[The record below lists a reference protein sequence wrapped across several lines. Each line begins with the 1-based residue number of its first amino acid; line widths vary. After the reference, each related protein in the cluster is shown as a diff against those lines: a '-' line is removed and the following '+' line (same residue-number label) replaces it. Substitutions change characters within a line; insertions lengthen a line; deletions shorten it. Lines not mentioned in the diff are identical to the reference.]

1 MEMGETAIIKPG
13 LTRSC
18 RPGISATAAAVT
30 PCAIRLLRWAFASV
44 LGLWLAG
51 CSSAQLAY
59 GNAQTLTWWWL
70 DRHADFTAEQKPQ
83 VQAAIDRWYDWHRRT
98 QIQDLAQL
106 LELAARDAPNEVT
119 ATQLCTW
126 IPQFEQRRSRYVEQ
140 LVAPVAEIGAQLSP
154 QQLRQVEARLAK
166 TLQDWRRDHLQ
177 PDLEERHEAA
187 VSRLLERADT
197 VYGRLDRAQKDFI
210 GEGVRRSAWDPE
222 RSLAERQAD
231 QRDTLATLKA
241 LAQPGLSASQR
252 QELARSS
259 LLRLGQPSSDS
270 QRRYRE
276 QLYAAQCRFTAELH
290 NRMTPKQ
297 RDHAAER
304 LRSWARDLRGFVP
317 D

>member
-18 RPGISATAAAVT
+18 LPAGTAVAAAVT
-30 PCAIRLLRWAFASV
+30 PCAIRLLRWALASL
-44 LGLWLAG
+44 LGLWLTG
-51 CSSAQLAY
+51 CSSVQLAY

-83 VQAAIDRWYDWHRRT
+83 VQTAIDRWYDWHRRT

-106 LELAARDAPNEVT
+106 LERAARDAPNDVT
-119 ATQLCTW
+119 ATQLCAW
-126 IPQFEQRRSRYVEQ
+126 IPQLEQRRTRYVEQ
-140 LVAPVAEIGAQLSP
+140 LVAPVAEIGSQLSP
-154 QQLRQVEARLAK
+154 QQLRQVENRFAK

-177 PDLEERHEAA
+177 PDLAERHATA
-187 VSRLLERADT
+187 VQRLHERAET

-210 GEGVRRSAWDPE
+210 AEGVRRSAWDPE

-231 QRDTLATLKA
+231 HRDTLATFRA
-241 LAQPGLSASQR
+241 LAEPGLSTSR
-252 QELARSS
+252 KQELARDT
-259 LLRLGQPSSDS
+259 LLRLGRPSSDS
-270 QRRYRE
+270 QRSYRE
-276 QLYAAQCRFTAELH
+276 QLYEAQCRFTAELH

-297 RDHAAER
+297 REHAAER
-304 LRSWARDLRGFVP
+304 LRGWARDLRGFVP

>member
-1 MEMGETAIIKPG
+1 MGQTAIIKPG
-13 LTRSC
+13 LTRIC
-18 RPGISATAAAVT
+18 RTGRTAVAAAVT
-30 PCAIRLLRWAFASV
+30 LCAIRLLRWALASL
-44 LGLWLAG
+44 LGLWLTG
-51 CSSAQLAY
+51 CSSVQLAY

-106 LELAARDAPNEVT
+106 LERAAQDALRPTSAAE
-119 ATQLCTW
+119 LCAW
-126 IPQFEQRRSRYVEQ
+126 IPQFEQRRTRYVEQ
-140 LVAPVAEIGAQLSP
+140 LVVPVAEIGSQLSP
-154 QQLRQVEARLAK
+154 QQLRLVEARFAR

-177 PDLEERHEAA
+177 PDLQERHEAA
-187 VSRLLERADT
+187 VTRLLERADT

-210 GEGVRRSAWDPE
+210 SEGVRHSVWDPE

-231 QRDTLATLKA
+231 HRDALATLKA
-241 LAQPGLSASQR
+241 LAQPGLTASQR

-259 LLRLGQPSSDS
+259 LLRLGQPSSDG

-276 QLYAAQCRFTAELH
+276 QLYEAQCRFTAELH
-290 NRMTPKQ
+290 NRMTVKQ
-297 RDHAAER
+297 REHAAER
-304 LRSWARDLRGFVP
+304 LRGWARDLRSFVP